1 MKFENEITVE
11 VNMSLED
18 LKEHLKKLNFT
29 INEEYDLNDI
39 YMLDKNFKDEEN
51 YLELLKKSILIRHII
66 EVDKETKY
74 ITYKYK
80 EYNEN
85 KEIVKQGKVNCPIIS
100 IDKAISL
107 FEALNYEKLIS
118 INDHI
123 IAYSNGIDEFI
134 VQYVNDKHIYIEI
147 EDECSFL
154 NKTYETIEDMK
165 DVIKKYNIPIKG
177 DNYFVKKAEIELIE
191 KFDN

>member
-1 MKFENEITVE
+1 MKYENEITVE

-51 YLELLKKSILIRHII
+51 YLELLKKCILIRHII

-85 KEIVKQGKVNCPIIS
+85 KEIVKQGKVNCPIVS

-118 INDHI
+118 INDHV
-123 IAYSNGIDEFI
+123 IAYSNDIDEFI

-147 EDECSFL
+147 EDKCSFL
-154 NKTYETIEDMK
+154 NKTYETIDDMK

>member
-1 MKFENEITVE
+1 MKYENEITVM
-11 VNMSLED
+11 VDMSLED
-18 LKEHLKKLNFT
+18 LKEHLKKLDFT

-39 YMLDKNFKDEEN
+39 YMLDKNYKNEN
-51 YLELLKKSILIRHII
+51 DYLELLKKCILIRHII

-74 ITYKYK
+74 ITYNYK

-85 KEIVKQGKVNCPIIS
+85 KEIVKQGKVNCPIVS

-107 FEALNYEKLIS
+107 FEALNYENLIS
-118 INDHI
+118 INDHVI
-123 IAYSNGIDEFI
+123 SYSNGIDEFI

-147 EDECSFL
+147 EDKCSFL
-154 NKTYETIEDMK
+154 NKTYETIDDMK